1 MNYLKVEG
9 QNDLIRDPNTNSII
23 NVNMTEYQQ
32 YLTRRTIKNE
42 ENQKIDNLETD
53 VNSIKS
59 ELDEIKQL
67 LLGLVNGSK

>member
-59 ELDEIKQL
+59 DLDEIKQL